1 MGRSGAGH
9 PPACYFDDDACKIL
23 VVEYF
28 FDTIQAAIGAD
39 EHHVGLRALGAARIG
54 KLLLTI
60 LVLPVH
66 CWHAHGGDDFG

>member
-1 MGRSGAGH
+1 M
-9 PPACYFDDDACKIL
+9 L

-54 KLLLTI
+54 KLLLII